1 MNPIRLS
8 LAGASALAFALLPAC
23 QAAVEPEPVYG
34 YAEITSAPADIET
47 YPYVVYEGRPVYYYG
62 DHWWYRDGST
72 WSYYRSEPAEL
83 YRQRG
88 YVQRAPR
95 AYRGRP
101 PVVERREGP
110 PREVAPR
117 PGHER

>member
-8 LAGASALAFALLPAC
+8 LAGASVLAVALLVPAC
-23 QAAVEPEPVYG
+23 QAEVEPEPVVG
-34 YAEITSAPADIET
+34 YAQVTSAPADIET

-62 DHWWYRDGST
+62 DHWWYRDGSN
-72 WSYYRSEPAEL
+72 WSYYRDEPAEL
-83 YRQRG
+83 HRQRG

-95 AYRGRP
+95 AYRGRAP
-101 PVVERREGP
+101 VERREV

-117 PGHER
+117 AGHER